1 MAFRFSLQAMLDL
14 RKSFE
19 RQEKLRLEMLTHQI
33 SQLRQQLETLDQEK
47 TAGRERMAQ
56 NLQEGL
62 FGSESLFNT
71 DREAVGE
78 QRRDSLLQRVT
89 EVEEQRRLQLAVFQ
103 KAQQQRKILENLR
116 DRREQIYRQM
126 QSRREQQL
134 LDELFLTRRALVPP
148 S

>member
-62 FGSESLFNT
+62 FGAEILFNT

-78 QRRDSLLQRVT
+78 QRRDSLLQRVA

-116 DRREQIYRQM
+116 DRREQLYRQM
-126 QSRREQQL
+126 QARREQQL

>member
-47 TAGRERMAQ
+47 SAGRERMAQ

-62 FGSESLFNT
+62 FGAEILFNT

-78 QRRDSLLQRVT
+78 QRRDSLLQRVA

-116 DRREQIYRQM
+116 DRREQLYRQM
-126 QSRREQQL
+126 QARREQQL